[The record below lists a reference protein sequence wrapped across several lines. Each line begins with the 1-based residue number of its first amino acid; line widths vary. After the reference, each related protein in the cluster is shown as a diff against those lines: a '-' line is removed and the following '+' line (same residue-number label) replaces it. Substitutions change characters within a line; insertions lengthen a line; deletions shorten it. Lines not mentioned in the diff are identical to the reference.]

1 MFYYVDHTS
10 RFGRNT
16 GIQRCVRIIAR
27 ALIELGVPLRPVVW
41 SADQRAF
48 TQASP
53 EALQHLARWNGPAPQ
68 DWQPVPPPSSVEVEA
83 SHPTDRWLLIVEL
96 ISGPHLP
103 DTESLRR
110 AAQQRGWQVAWV
122 FHDAIPIR
130 LAHLYGA
137 QATITA
143 ERHRLYMR
151 GLAQFQLVL
160 ANSATTADHLCTF
173 LQQEGLP
180 HQHVR
185 PLPLALEFPGCPPG
199 SPARSVPS
207 GSSSRLLCVGSLEP
221 RKNHRS
227 LLKAVAALTASGRFP
242 AQLVLVGW
250 ANDRQVVDLVQRALR
265 LGLAVQWE
273 PDADDQRL
281 ADLYQWCDF
290 TVYPSL
296 EEGFGLPVAESL
308 WKRRPCLCSGEG
320 ALGELASGGGCF
332 TVNTTRWQDLAQA
345 LDQLLHDAALQQRLQ
360 EELLQRV
367 LRRWRQY
374 AQDLLESLD
383 QPVNSTDRQQATV

>member
-10 RFGRNT
+10 RFNRNT
-16 GIQRCVRIIAR
+16 GIQRCVRVIAR
-27 ALIELGVPLRPVVW
+27 ALMELGVPLRPVVW
-41 SADQRAF
+41 SADQRNF
-48 TQASP
+48 VQASSD
-53 EALQHLARWNGPAPQ
+53 ALQHLARWNGPAPH
-68 DWQPVPPPSSVEVEA
+68 DWQSVQSPGSGQVES

-110 AAQQRGWQVAWV
+110 AAQQRGWKVAWV

-137 QATITA
+137 RATTTA
-143 ERHRLYMR
+143 ARHRLYMR
-151 GLAQFQLVL
+151 GLAEFQLVL
-160 ANSATTADHLCTF
+160 ANSATTAEHLCSF

-180 HQHVR
+180 YQHVR

-199 SPARSVPS
+199 SPPRSVPS
-207 GSSSRLLCVGSLEP
+207 GASTRLLCVGSLEP
-221 RKNHRS
+221 RKNHRT
-227 LLKAVAALTASGRFP
+227 LLKAIAALSASGRFP
-242 AQLVLVGW
+242 AELVLVGW
-250 ANDRQVVDLVQRALR
+250 ANDRRVVDLVQRAQR

-281 ADLYQWCDF
+281 SDLYQWCDV

-308 WKRRPCLCSGEG
+308 WKRRPCVCSGEG
-320 ALGELASGGGCF
+320 ALGELARGGGCL

-345 LDQLLHDAALQQRLQ
+345 LDQLLHDPALQQRLHAQ
-360 EELLQRV
+360 LQHRV
-367 LRRWRQY
+367 LRPWRQY
-374 AQDLLESLD
+374 AQELLANLD
-383 QPVNSTDRQQATV
+383 QPLISTDRQRATV